1 MGLIELFISNVF
13 DTYPTQ
19 QFVESFL
26 DQNQLDLNKI
36 LTHNFLKQS
45 LVFSYVWK
53 YIYQTYPTKRDFINI
68 INMLKIVPEACNNYG
83 DKSYIE
89 KILNSFMPMKLGGIK
104 YINSTNLYNDVK
116 NYIADLDNINF
127 VEDELVKKFNF
138 RFNCSIPKITNI
150 LITFVNIYK
159 EYSPPNLYT
168 YQINPI
174 SNNFNE
180 NVLFNNFDNDYLNE
194 FEKIQYTIYKD
205 NHFLLK
211 FIDNCG
217 ILFDIQLP
225 TDILINLLDIIKDKN
240 TILLNCDYVHD
251 KTFCFQVDNKIKHLL
266 PSLFSNFIYVSD
278 KQYPNYK
285 SLGIKRDNS
294 IYYLYT
300 KNIIPNEDKYTTT
313 YDRYIVNN
321 LDNYNINVKLKVYII
336 LDYSPVITDNIIWG
350 PTTYANHK
358 DLVLPPDTK
367 FVIDFY
373 DELDLLPYMANK
385 MIPIVNKESRYVK
398 NLITGI
404 VANTPIDNVLI
415 QNIQNNLKYF
425 HIITHK
431 SMFDYYWKQHLSLSC
446 QYRSV
451 NSRNGLL
458 IYLNFVYLY
467 FFKRLENII
476 GLEDKNSRSQ
486 NYKVV
491 LIDNRPNIL
500 SVISVLF
507 TLANLNIM
515 WSCQIYTSK
524 DAMPYYEDLLGD
536 LVEVIHY
543 PELDVKKFHIDI
555 YNNILKS
562 TDFWKSIQS
571 YKTLII
577 QDDGILLRPGIDK
590 FMNFDY
596 IGASWVDNVAN
607 EYIKSNISEELV
619 GNGGFSLR
627 TTDAMIKVCENFIK
641 EKQWLFYK
649 NLTQIPEDVYFIY
662 GLKQLKVYNLPN
674 YKLGMEFA
682 SEEISNHSSL
692 GTHKI
697 WAYHMGEVTQNFFD
711 SIL

>member
-1 MGLIELFISNVF
+1 
-13 DTYPTQ
+13 
-19 QFVESFL
+19 
-26 DQNQLDLNKI
+26 
-36 LTHNFLKQS
+36 
-45 LVFSYVWK
+45 
-53 YIYQTYPTKRDFINI
+53 
-68 INMLKIVPEACNNYG
+68 
-83 DKSYIE
+83 
-89 KILNSFMPMKLGGIK
+89 
-104 YINSTNLYNDVK
+104 
-116 NYIADLDNINF
+116 
-127 VEDELVKKFNF
+127 
-138 RFNCSIPKITNI
+138 
-150 LITFVNIYK
+150 
-159 EYSPPNLYT
+159 
-168 YQINPI
+168 
-174 SNNFNE
+174 
-180 NVLFNNFDNDYLNE
+180 
-194 FEKIQYTIYKD
+194 
-205 NHFLLK
+205 
-211 FIDNCG
+211 
-217 ILFDIQLP
+217 
-225 TDILINLLDIIKDKN
+225 
-240 TILLNCDYVHD
+240 
-251 KTFCFQVDNKIKHLL
+251 
-266 PSLFSNFIYVSD
+266 
-278 KQYPNYK
+278 
-285 SLGIKRDNS
+285 
-294 IYYLYT
+294 
-300 KNIIPNEDKYTTT
+300 
-313 YDRYIVNN
+313 
-321 LDNYNINVKLKVYII
+321 
-336 LDYSPVITDNIIWG
+336 
-350 PTTYANHK
+350 
-358 DLVLPPDTK
+358 
-367 FVIDFY
+367 
-373 DELDLLPYMANK
+373 
-385 MIPIVNKESRYVK
+385 
-398 NLITGI
+398 
-404 VANTPIDNVLI
+404 
-415 QNIQNNLKYF
+415 
-425 HIITHK
+425 
-431 SMFDYYWKQHLSLSC
+431 
-446 QYRSV
+446 
-451 NSRNGLL
+451 
-458 IYLNFVYLY
+458 LY